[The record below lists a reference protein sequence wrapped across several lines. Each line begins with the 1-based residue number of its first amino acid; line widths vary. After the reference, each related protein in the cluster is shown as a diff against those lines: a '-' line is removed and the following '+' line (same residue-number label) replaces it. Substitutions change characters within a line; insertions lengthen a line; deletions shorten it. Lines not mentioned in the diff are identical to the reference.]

1 MQAERDDHE
10 RWISRLEQRLT
21 NALGK
26 AVVLGTADEAR
37 QQGRLF
43 IPVDRGDAQNR
54 GFVTESL
61 PAAER
66 ELLGIL
72 GESLERWSD
81 AERELVAHRLK
92 TRSQVPFRQQPSE
105 NRELASSLEY
115 LLRVAAQLGRFWTAA
130 LFLIDSESDRLR
142 PRALYHLKPGQ
153 IPRCER
159 PLSEESPDVAA
170 LDLGGLTVSRSG
182 DGVEWLPTEAS
193 LGICVPV
200 KSQSG
205 AIGTLWCYE
214 RRHRL
219 VTMQDIE
226 LLRSIGDQI
235 AELLEQAAVAREL
248 HEHQHLQ
255 RELKYAGRMPSS
267 ARYRIDPGEC
277 RTLDLAV
284 RSDGV
289 REVSG
294 DWCEVR
300 HLKDDRVLMV
310 VGDAVGHS
318 IPAAMV
324 MSAARG
330 ALHALLTE
338 STVDLTTGK
347 IMGSINRALHSV
359 TRSEQFLTAIIAIYD
374 PGRQELTYTNAGHP
388 LPYLLRNG
396 QAIPGEAHGLLLG
409 VQADATYEATTITLL
424 PGDVLLLLTDGVT
437 EAMNGERKIYRGEGV
452 LNSLGDWQ
460 PLSAEDIAGRIWRG
474 LRDHLRGGR
483 QQDDR
488 TLLVLRV
495 PKEDKVSPPRP
506 LAIERVLRTQAVASR
521 KPD

>member
-1 MQAERDDHE
+1 MQSERDDHE
-10 RWISRLEQRLT
+10 RWIKRLEQRLT
-21 NALGK
+21 TALGRSI
-26 AVVLGTADEAR
+26 ALGTAEQAR
-37 QQGRLF
+37 QQGRQF
-43 IPVDRGDAQNR
+43 IPVERSDVQSR
-54 GFVTESL
+54 GFLAESL
-61 PAAER
+61 PAAEY

-72 GESLERWSD
+72 GESLGRLGA
-81 AERELVAHRLK
+81 AERELATHRRDAK
-92 TRSQVPFRQQPSE
+92 SRGPIRRQPPE

-115 LLRVAAQLGRFWTAA
+115 LLRVAAQLGQFWTAA
-130 LFLIDSESDRLR
+130 LFVIDPEADRFR
-142 PRALYHLKPGQ
+142 PRALYHLAPGD
-153 IPRCER
+153 IPRCDR
-159 PLSEESPDVAA
+159 SLSEDSPDMAA
-170 LDLGGLTVSRSG
+170 LELGGVTVSRSG
-182 DGVEWLPTEAS
+182 GGIDWLPSEAS

-200 KSQSG
+200 KSHG
-205 AIGTLWCYE
+205 EAIGTLWCFE

-219 VTMQDIE
+219 VTQHDMD
-226 LLRSIGDQI
+226 LLRSIGGQI

-267 ARYRIDPGEC
+267 ARYRIDPGGN
-277 RTLDLAV
+277 RSLDLAI

-300 HLKDDRVLMV
+300 HLEDDRLLLV

-338 STVDLTTGK
+338 STMDLTTGK
-347 IMGSINRALHSV
+347 IMGRINRALHSV
-359 TRSEQFLTAIIAIYD
+359 TRSEQFLTAIVAIYD
-374 PGRQELTYTNAGHP
+374 QSRRELTYTNAGHP
-388 LPYLLRNG
+388 LPYLLRDG
-396 QAIPGEAHGLLLG
+396 QAVCGEAHGLLLG
-409 VQADATYEATTITLL
+409 VQDDATYGATTVILE

-452 LNSLGDWQ
+452 LNSLGDWRQ
-460 PLSAEDIAGRIWRG
+460 LSAEEIAARIWRG
-474 LRDHLRGGR
+474 LREHVRGGR

-495 PKEDKVSPPRP
+495 PKQDEVSPPRP
-506 LAIERVLRTQAVASR
+506 LAIERVLRTQAAAPR
-521 KPD
+521 

>member
-1 MQAERDDHE
+1 MQSERDDHE
-10 RWISRLEQRLT
+10 RWISRLEHRLT
-21 NALGK
+21 DALGK
-26 AVVLGTADEAR
+26 SVALGTADQAR

-43 IPVDRGDAQNR
+43 IPVDRRDAQSR
-54 GFVTESL
+54 GFLTESL

-72 GESLERWSD
+72 GESLYRWGI
-81 AERELVAHRLK
+81 AERELAAHRLQA
-92 TRSQVPFRQQPSE
+92 RSRVPFRQQPSE

-130 LFLIDSESDRLR
+130 LFVIDSESDRLR
-142 PRALYHLKPGQ
+142 PRTLYHLTPGQ

-159 PLSEESPDVAA
+159 PLAEESPDVAA
-170 LDLGGLTVSRSG
+170 LELGGLTVSRS
-182 DGVEWLPTEAS
+182 DGGVDWLPLEAS

-200 KSQSG
+200 KSQAG
-205 AIGTLWCYE
+205 AIGTLWCFE
-214 RRHRL
+214 RRHRF
-219 VTMQDIE
+219 VTAQDMD
-226 LLRSIGDQI
+226 LLRSIGSQI

-277 RTLDLAV
+277 RSLDLAI

-300 HLKDDRVLMV
+300 NLEDNRLLMV

-338 STVDLTTGK
+338 STIDLKTGE
-347 IMGSINRALHSV
+347 IMGRINRALHSV

-374 PGRQELTYTNAGHP
+374 PSRQELTYTNAGHP

-396 QAIPGEAHGLLLG
+396 QAVPGEAHGLLLG
-409 VQADATYEATTITLL
+409 VQADATYEATTISLL

-460 PLSAEDIAGRIWRG
+460 QLSAEEIAARIWRG
-474 LRDHLRGGR
+474 LRDHVRGGR

-495 PKEDKVSPPRP
+495 PKQDDFSVARP
-506 LAIERVLRTQAVASR
+506 AAIERALRTQTAASR